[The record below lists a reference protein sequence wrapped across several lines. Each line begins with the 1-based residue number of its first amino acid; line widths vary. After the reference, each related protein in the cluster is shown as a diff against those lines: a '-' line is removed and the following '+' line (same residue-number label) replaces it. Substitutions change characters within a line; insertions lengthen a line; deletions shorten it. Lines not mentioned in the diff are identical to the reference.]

1 MALKPQ
7 TCSFYTGKVGARREA
22 PWQPGPVVTLMG
34 GSRSVASVST
44 CGRYAC
50 HTLFQGLRLGPE
62 GTRSCSPRAYILL
75 EVSEGERKCFKN
87 RFSEQAWALS
97 PPGS

>member
-7 TCSFYTGKVGARREA
+7 TCSFYAWKVGSRREV

-34 GSRSVASVST
+34 GS
-44 CGRYAC
+44 RYAC

-87 RFSEQAWALS
+87 WFSEQAWALN
-97 PPGS
+97 PPGF